1 MNKRYFYDNGLPFS
15 DKLSDNLKDL
25 KYRVDTLRKASL
37 IVIDGGVGEGKTTL
51 AVHVAEFLESE
62 EIIFSKQL
70 GLGGIDFAK
79 KLKECHDLEKIAI
92 IYDEA
97 GDFNR
102 RGALTRFNAMLNR
115 IFETFRAFKIIVI
128 LCLPSFH
135 VLDEQLLD
143 KQIPRLLLHCHN
155 KNTRYGSFKAYSLYR
170 MFYVKD
176 KMKKM
181 IVKPFAYKYT
191 EPNFIGH
198 FLDLTPERSLEL
210 DKYSTKGKLDILDN
224 AEVKFDGL
232 LAYSEIAERLNRSI
246 IWVKKT
252 VLKLKISHKTI
263 VKKVKYFNP
272 DVLNILHDEMD
283 NIRIKND

>member
-1 MNKRYFYDNGLPFS
+1 MKNYLYEHGLPFS
-15 DKLSDNLKDL
+15 QKLADNLNDL
-25 KYRVDTLRKASL
+25 KDRVKVQKKASL

-51 AVHVAEFLESE
+51 AVHVADFLESE
-62 EIIFSKQL
+62 HIIFKDSL
-70 GLGGIDFAK
+70 GLGGIDFSK
-79 KLKECHDLEKIAI
+79 KLKSCYDKKKLSV

-115 IFETFRAFKIIVI
+115 IFETFRAFQIIVI

-143 KQIPRLLLHCHN
+143 KQIPRLLIHVQG
-155 KNTRYGSFKAYSLYR
+155 KTTKYGSFKAYSLYR
-170 MFYVKD
+170 MFYIKH

-191 EPNFIGH
+191 EPNFVGH
-198 FLDLTPERSLEL
+198 FLDLTPERSQEL
-210 DKYSTKGKLDILDN
+210 DDYSTKGKLDILDM

-232 LAYSEIAERLNRSI
+232 LSFKDMAERLNRSTT
-246 IWVKKT
+246 WVRVTLKK
-252 VLKLKISHKTI
+252 LRIEPKTI
-263 VKKVKYFNP
+263 IKRVNYYDP
-272 DVLNILHDEMD
+272 QMINILYDQMD
-283 NIRIKND
+283 KSKEDD